1 MAGVGATVRYLAIG
15 HTQSHRELVPS
26 NQVAPIG
33 GGDVLT
39 SGMGPV
45 LEGVCTW
52 RQPAGRSNITSSS
65 VVEGI
70 GKSGG
75 HESYY
80 KTYRIEE

>member
-1 MAGVGATVRYLAIG
+1 MAGVGATVRRLAIG
-15 HTQSHRELVPS
+15 HPQSHSELVPC

-33 GGDVLT
+33 GGNVFA

-52 RQPAGRSNITSSS
+52 RQPAGHNNITSSS
-65 VVEGI
+65 VVEGK

-80 KTYRIEE
+80 KI